1 MMFLNENFS
10 DVYKNYLRDKFL
22 VYKHPGKYNCSPE
35 SIITYNAHH
44 NSEVFKELIKSKN
57 YKDIINNNTPANLLS
72 DLEIDKNKLFD
83 DYSYSFMGY
92 PYDLKET
99 ELQNIKSRKAF
110 LRVNYENNVVYTVN
124 KVKDWY
130 VFKLFFPSR
139 TEFWD
144 GEKSETVLKANLMA
158 VWCVKRLPDTEKFNT
173 IIPGITT
180 MSDVINIDP
189 SFRYFEENGIR
200 YSTHTFADKDGS
212 RISIEYKKDGR
223 GVYRVS
229 NIAKVK
235 EGWNLLPYLLPIDRK
250 LIDPNYDESSTDS
263 EEKAVV
269 SKSNSGNES
278 SICTI
283 V

>member
-1 MMFLNENFS
+1 
-10 DVYKNYLRDKFL
+10 
-22 VYKHPGKYNCSPE
+22 
-35 SIITYNAHH
+35 
-44 NSEVFKELIKSKN
+44 
-57 YKDIINNNTPANLLS
+57 
-72 DLEIDKNKLFD
+72 
-83 DYSYSFMGY
+83 MGY

-130 VFKLFFPSR
+130 IFKLFFPSR

-212 RISIEYKKDGR
+212 RISIEYKKDSR

-250 LIDPNYDESSTDS
+250 LIDPDCDESSADS
-263 EEKAVV
+263 EEKTVV
-269 SKSNSGNES
+269 SES
-278 SICTI
+278 SSDNEPGACTI